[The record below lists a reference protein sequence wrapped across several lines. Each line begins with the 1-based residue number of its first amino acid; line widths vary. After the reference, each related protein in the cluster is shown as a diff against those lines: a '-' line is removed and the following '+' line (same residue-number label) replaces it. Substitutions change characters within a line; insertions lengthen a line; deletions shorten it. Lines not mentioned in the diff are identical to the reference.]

1 MRTPVAPTYSNIF
14 MGWLE
19 QQILD
24 TFAHKPLIYLR
35 YLDIFMIWTHGKE
48 LLDKFIVHANQF
60 HPTIKFTANISET
73 SLSFLNSL
81 VTLDKN
87 NLTTTLKKNQ
97 PIKINIYTTNVI
109 THVTAKMPYLT
120 VKLCG

>member
-1 MRTPVAPTYSNIF
+1 MGTPVAPTYSNIF

-24 TFAHKPLIYLR
+24 TFAHKPQIYLR
-35 YLDIFMIWTHGKE
+35 YLNDIFIIWTHGKE
-48 LLDKFIVHANQF
+48 LLVNFIVHANQF

-73 SLSFLNSL
+73 SLSFLDTL

-87 NLTTTLKKNQ
+87 KLTTTLFKKPTDKHQYLHYESHHPRHCKNAA
-97 PIKINIYTTNVI
+97 
-109 THVTAKMPYLT
+109 AKM
-120 VKLCG
+120 CG